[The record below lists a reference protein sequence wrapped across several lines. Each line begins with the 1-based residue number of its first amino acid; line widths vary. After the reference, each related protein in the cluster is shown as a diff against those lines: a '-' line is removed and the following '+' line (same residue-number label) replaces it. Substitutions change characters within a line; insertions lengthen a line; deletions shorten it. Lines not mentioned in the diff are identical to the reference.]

1 MALLVGI
8 PPPVFTEVRLRCWEQ
23 AGRAREEAA
32 PRGDGEEQQGEGERP
47 AIQISSSN
55 AGNRGMK
62 RDFCLIDE
70 KQMLA
75 FQPIYC

>member
-1 MALLVGI
+1 MLG
-8 PPPVFTEVRLRCWEQ
+8 
-23 AGRAREEAA
+23 AGWQGQGGAEEAA

-47 AIQISSSN
+47 VIQISSSN

-75 FQPIYC
+75 FQPIIYC